1 VWVNTVPTNLDGL
14 ERRFHCWRVRARR
27 AAAGW
32 AFRALPRLAGS
43 ALEIAAAK
51 WEPAPTPH
59 FFSTDVRQIDP
70 TLNDDLL
77 ELYGRA
83 GQVLANRFAFFNSP
97 QAFDEGINW
106 APPQSPSWCAE
117 LHAFDYGLELAC
129 TFRISREDDY
139 ARQLRYL
146 IAHWIASNPP
156 GLGIGWQPHVVARR
170 LRNWMLSADF
180 ARSDWDRDEEF
191 GNLVA
196 KSLGLQTAFL
206 AGQFDSLPT
215 PAARLDASRALLCAG
230 RFFAGTKAREAY
242 QMGFDLLA
250 SELAGAR
257 AEPWPHA
264 RLAKAQ
270 ALMEWNLLSAGSAD
284 STFLARELRAALD
297 ELEAL
302 LMPDG
307 TLPLLGPE
315 ARLSQDELADLAAL
329 AAVRLESPA
338 WKSVAGKLGILPY
351 LYLGESGKA
360 RFESMQETVWA
371 PQDHVNATAEI
382 LRVAGPQ
389 NSALVVSARLPAS
402 PEEHQDFTSY
412 ELTLNNYRVVVDSGG
427 FAPEE
432 SEYFSR
438 ARAHNVLLVDG
449 REPRWHCAESSARF
463 DFQELPAGGSRLRM
477 ADPGF
482 GFLGL
487 PHERAWFRLENGA
500 WVILDWLHGQGVH
513 RCTNLLHFYP
523 TLEIVAGDG
532 RALAQSRAC
541 SFAVIPVGSAKPQ
554 ASVSRGDHPQFPGWF
569 SPEFGVRFPAAVLA
583 LDWAAVELPWLG
595 GTLIT
600 SATDQPFR
608 QLEIIPTEGRVRLE
622 FSGKTYDLQMK

>member
-1 VWVNTVPTNLDGL
+1 MWVKTVPANLEGL
-14 ERRFHCWRVRARR
+14 ERQLDHWRARAR
-27 AAAGW
+27 GAAARG
-32 AFRALPRLAGS
+32 AFRALRRLAGS
-43 ALEIAAAK
+43 VLEIAAAGF
-51 WEPAPTPH
+51 EPAPTPH
-59 FFSTDVRQIDP
+59 FFSPHVREIDP

-106 APPQSPSWCAE
+106 EPPQSPSWRAE

-129 TFRISREDDY
+129 TFRISREEVY

-156 GLGIGWQPHVVARR
+156 GLGTGWQPHVVARR

-180 ARSDWDRDEEF
+180 ARSDWERDAEF
-191 GNLVA
+191 RNLVA

-206 AGQFDSLPT
+206 AGQLSSLPT
-215 PAARLDASRALLCAG
+215 PAARLDASRALLCASH
-230 RFFAGTKAREAY
+230 FFAGNKAREAH
-242 QMGFDLLA
+242 QTGFDLMARELA
-250 SELAGAR
+250 SAR

-264 RLAKAQ
+264 CLAKAQ
-270 ALMEWNLLSAGSAD
+270 ALMEWNLLSAPDAD
-284 STFLARELRAALD
+284 SNFLATELRTALN

-315 ARLSQDELADLAAL
+315 ARLSQDDLADLAAL

-338 WKSVAGKLGILPY
+338 WKSLAGKFGILPY

-360 RFESMQETVWA
+360 RFESLQERVWN
-371 PQDHVNATAEI
+371 PRDHVDAAAEI
-382 LRVAGPQ
+382 VRVVGPG
-389 NSALVVSARLPAS
+389 NSALAISARPPAS
-402 PEEHQDFTSY
+402 PDEHQDFTSY

-432 SEYFSR
+432 SEYFPR
-438 ARAHNVLLVDG
+438 ARAHNILWVDG
-449 REPRWHCAESSARF
+449 REPRWQGAEGPARF
-463 DFQELPAGGSRLRM
+463 DFQELPEGGARLRM

-487 PHERAWFRLENGA
+487 QHERAWFRLENDA
-500 WVILDWLHGQGVH
+500 WLILDWLEGQGIH
-513 RCTNLLHFYP
+513 KCTSLLHFYP
-523 TLEIVAGDG
+523 TLEIVAGHD
-532 RALAQSRAC
+532 RALARSRAC
-541 SFAVIPVGSAKPQ
+541 SFAVIPVSSAQPR
-554 ASVSRGDHPQFPGWF
+554 ATVTYGDHPQFPGWF
-569 SPEFGVRFPAAVLA
+569 SPEFGVKFPAAVLA
-583 LDWAAVELPWLG
+583 LDWTAVELPWLG
-595 GTLIT
+595 GALIT
-600 SATDQPFR
+600 RGADKPFR
-608 QLEIIPTEGRVRLE
+608 QVETIPTEGRVRLE